1 MNFFLGGGND
11 MVRGVRYNN
20 KRDGNEVK
28 LDQNE
33 IFVWNIDFV
42 QELGII
48 LFFYLM
54 WRTGSYFDFL
64 GIIGKKVNDTKK
76 VQIR

>member
-1 MNFFLGGGND
+1 MGSFGENFYLSRRLERAVIITLAIMTFNENFLMNFFLGGGND

-33 IFVWNIDFV
+33 IFV
-42 QELGII
+42 
-48 LFFYLM
+48 
-54 WRTGSYFDFL
+54 
-64 GIIGKKVNDTKK
+64 
-76 VQIR
+76 

>member
-42 QELGII
+42 QLNLE
-48 LFFYLM
+48 
-54 WRTGSYFDFL
+54 
-64 GIIGKKVNDTKK
+64 
-76 VQIR
+76 